1 MIDGNDVRCSAKV
14 KRVLMV
20 AEDLIQGKRV
30 FEAWSLEFEGRPSK
44 DWLSSCLSQF
54 SSFMGMSKFSSFMG
68 MSTKGFK
75 EEILTFLQNLLK
87 RKGMKAQKVG
97 SKRKRT
103 GLSRFKRELRRLEC
117 LVNFN
122 GKGSR
127 KGNEKES

>member
-44 DWLSSCLSQF
+44 DWLSSCLSQ
-54 SSFMGMSKFSSFMG
+54 FSSFMG